1 MNNKMFL
8 NKEAGF
14 LVHTKRKRRFAVTLV
29 GVFFLLLA
37 CAGAIGFGQVAY
49 AADEKTVPNF
59 KSPDPDYPWYGYDS
73 YRGIFARYH
82 NLKVNLKGSKEY
94 QAYCFNLTK
103 YFPRPTYSTTNNFY
117 KKIDGSGSAFKSY
130 AANPRV
136 LDENLDKLEKN
147 ILNVIYNGYKSNA
160 NGFMNGIEDLNAILV
175 TQNAIWYYSDSA
187 PLNDVNKMWEREVRN
202 GEISES
208 QVTLMREAL
217 KKLIDPNL
225 EATAANKI
233 PSGYRLNI
241 FKSEN
246 EDYQNLLSAEYVPDD
261 PPKPGDTSE
270 HNPKTPEL
278 DGTPIPEDPKRP
290 DESSEPA
297 LPPLMPELDG
307 EEVPEVPSESLEPAL
322 PPLMPELDGEEVPE
336 VPSESLEPALPP
348 LMPELDGE
356 EVPEVP
362 SESLEPALPPLM
374 PELDGEEV
382 PEVPSESLE
391 PALPPL
397 MPELDGEEVPEK
409 PSVDLPIEVPRYEF
423 NNKDQSPLAGESG
436 ETEYITEVYGNQ
448 QNPVDID
455 KKLPNETGF
464 SGNMVETEDTKEPEV
479 LMGGQSESVEF
490 TKDTQTG
497 MSGQTTPQ
505 VETEDTKEPEVLMGG
520 QSESVEFTKDTQ
532 TGMSG
537 QTTPQV
543 ETEDT
548 KEPGVLMGG
557 QSESVEFTK
566 DTQTGMSGQT
576 TPQVETEDTKEPGV
590 LMGGQS
596 ESVEFTKDTQT
607 GMSGQTTPQVETEDT
622 KEPGVLMGGQ
632 SESVEFT
639 KDTQTGMSGFS
650 ETVTIVEDTRPKL
663 VFHFDNNEPKV
674 EENREKP
681 TKNITPILP
690 ATGDIENVLAFL
702 GILILSVLS
711 IFSLLKNKQNNKV

>member
-1 MNNKMFL
+1 MVSLYMFARGEKMNNKMFL

-49 AADEKTVPNF
+49 AADEKTVPNRINSNPEF
-59 KSPDPDYPWYGYDS
+59 PWYGYDS
-73 YRGIFARYH
+73 YSGRLLRYH
-82 NLKVNLKGSKEY
+82 NLKVNLNGSKEY

-117 KKIDGSGSAFKSY
+117 KKIVGSGSVFKSY

-160 NGFMNGIEDLNAILV
+160 NGFMNGIEDFNAILV
-175 TQNAIWYYSDSA
+175 TQTAIWYYSDSSPVSA
-187 PLNDVNKMWEREVRN
+187 TAVEKMWDREVKD
-202 GEISES
+202 GDISLE
-208 QVTLMREAL
+208 QVKLMRDAL

-225 EATAANKI
+225 EATAVNKI

-241 FKSEN
+241 FESEN
-246 EDYQNLLSAEYVPDD
+246 EAYQNLLSAEYVPDS
-261 PPKPGDTSE
+261 PPMPGEVPKEESPKE
-270 HNPKTPEL
+270 ENPKIPDL
-278 DGTPIPEDPKRP
+278 DGHEIPEVPQEPSDPVI
-290 DESSEPA
+290 
-297 LPPLMPELDG
+297 PPVILDG

-348 LMPELDGE
+348 LMPELDGQ
-356 EVPEVP
+356 EVPEVS

-374 PELDGEEV
+374 PELDGQ
-382 PEVPSESLE
+382 
-391 PALPPL
+391 
-397 MPELDGEEVPEK
+397 EVPEK
-409 PSVDLPIEVPRYEF
+409 PSIDLPIEVPRYEF

-436 ETEYITEVYGNQ
+436 EMEYITEVYGNQ

-497 MSGQTTPQ
+497 ISGQTTPQ
-505 VETEDTKEPEVLMGG
+505 VETEDTKEPE
-520 QSESVEFTKDTQ
+520 
-532 TGMSG
+532 
-537 QTTPQV
+537 
-543 ETEDT
+543 
-548 KEPGVLMGG
+548 
-557 QSESVEFTK
+557 
-566 DTQTGMSGQT
+566 
-576 TPQVETEDTKEPGV
+576 V

-674 EENREKP
+674 EENQEKP

>member
-1 MNNKMFL
+1 MVSSYMFLRGEKMNNKIFL

-14 LVHTKRKRRFAVTLV
+14 LAHTKRKRRFAVTLV
-29 GVFFLLLA
+29 GVFFMLLA

-59 KSPDPDYPWYGYDS
+59 KSPDPDYPWYGYDA
-73 YRGIFARYH
+73 YTGAFLRYH
-82 NLKVNLKGSKEY
+82 DLRVNLNGSRSY
-94 QAYCFNLTK
+94 QVYCFNIKKNYPRPFTSSDKKWYKRLEGTAETFKVHAMAPRVGGEELTK
-103 YFPRPTYSTTNNFY
+103 
-117 KKIDGSGSAFKSY
+117 
-130 AANPRV
+130 
-136 LDENLDKLEKN
+136 KLRS
-147 ILNVIYNGYKSNA
+147 VMYNGYPNDGNNIMKGLEPSNA
-160 NGFMNGIEDLNAILV
+160 IEV
-175 TQNAIWYYSDSA
+175 TQYAVWYYSDKSQYEIETLWKSEA
-187 PLNDVNKMWEREVRN
+187 KE
-202 GEISES
+202 GKISES

-217 KKLIDPNL
+217 RKLISSDEDL
-225 EATAANKI
+225 VKQV
-233 PSGYRLNI
+233 PSN
-241 FKSEN
+241 FKLSTFESS
-246 EDYQNLLSAEYVPDD
+246 DKSYQNLLSAEFVPDD

-278 DGTPIPEDPKRP
+278 DGSPIPEDPKHP
-290 DESSEPA
+290 DDNLEPT
-297 LPPLMPELDG
+297 LPPVMLDG

-322 PPLMPELDGEEVPE
+322 PPLMPELDGQ
-336 VPSESLEPALPP
+336 
-348 LMPELDGE
+348 
-356 EVPEVP
+356 
-362 SESLEPALPPLM
+362 
-374 PELDGEEV
+374 
-382 PEVPSESLE
+382 
-391 PALPPL
+391 
-397 MPELDGEEVPEK
+397 EVPEK

-505 VETEDTKEPEVLMGG
+505 VETEDTKEP
-520 QSESVEFTKDTQ
+520 
-532 TGMSG
+532 
-537 QTTPQV
+537 
-543 ETEDT
+543 
-548 KEPGVLMGG
+548 
-557 QSESVEFTK
+557 
-566 DTQTGMSGQT
+566 
-576 TPQVETEDTKEPGV
+576 
-590 LMGGQS
+590 
-596 ESVEFTKDTQT
+596 
-607 GMSGQTTPQVETEDT
+607 
-622 KEPGVLMGGQ
+622 GVLMGGQ

-690 ATGDIENVLAFL
+690 ATGDIGNVLAFL

>member
-1 MNNKMFL
+1 MVSSYMFLRGEKMNNKMFL

-14 LVHTKRKRRFAVTLV
+14 LAHTKRKRRFAVTLV
-29 GVFFLLLA
+29 GVFFMLLV

-49 AADEKTVPNF
+49 AADEKTVPNRINSNPEF
-59 KSPDPDYPWYGYDS
+59 PWYGYDS
-73 YRGIFARYH
+73 YSGRLLRYH
-82 NLKVNLKGSKEY
+82 NLKVNLNGSKEY
-94 QAYCFNLTK
+94 QAYCFNLK
-103 YFPRPTYSTTNNFY
+103 RFEPKKEESSSPNWY
-117 KKIDGSGSAFKSY
+117 KKLDGSTETFKKY
-130 AANPRV
+130 AENPRFSGEELRRHILKV
-136 LDENLDKLEKN
+136 L
-147 ILNVIYNGYKSNA
+147 YNGYPNSNEI
-160 NGFMNGIEDLNAILV
+160 MKGIDPLNAILV

-187 PLNDVNKMWEREVRN
+187 PINDINNFFTSEANDLN
-202 GEISES
+202 IPP
-208 QVTLMREAL
+208 QQLTLMREAL
-217 KKLIDPNL
+217 RKLISSDENL
-225 EATAANKI
+225 VKQV
-233 PSGYRLNI
+233 PSNFKLSI
-241 FKSEN
+241 FESSDKS
-246 EDYQNLLSAEYVPDD
+246 YQNLLSAEYVPDD

-362 SESLEPALPPLM
+362 NESLEPALPPLM
-374 PELDGEEV
+374 PELDGQEV

-397 MPELDGEEVPEK
+397 MPELDGEEIPEVPSESLEPALPPLMPELDGQEVPEK

-505 VETEDTKEPEVLMGG
+505 VETEDTKEP
-520 QSESVEFTKDTQ
+520 
-532 TGMSG
+532 
-537 QTTPQV
+537 
-543 ETEDT
+543 
-548 KEPGVLMGG
+548 
-557 QSESVEFTK
+557 
-566 DTQTGMSGQT
+566 
-576 TPQVETEDTKEPGV
+576 GV

-650 ETVTIVEDTRPKL
+650 ETVTIIEDTRPKL

-690 ATGDIENVLAFL
+690 ATGDIGNVLAFL

>member
-356 EVPEVP
+356 EVPE
-362 SESLEPALPPLM
+362 
-374 PELDGEEV
+374 
-382 PEVPSESLE
+382 
-391 PALPPL
+391 
-397 MPELDGEEVPEK
+397 K

-576 TPQVETEDTKEPGV
+576 TPQVETEDTKEP
-590 LMGGQS
+590 
-596 ESVEFTKDTQT
+596 E
-607 GMSGQTTPQVETEDT
+607 
-622 KEPGVLMGGQ
+622 VLMGGQ

>member
-1 MNNKMFL
+1 MNNKIFL
-8 NKEAGF
+8 NKEASF
-14 LVHTKRKRRFAVTLV
+14 LAHTKRKRRFAVTLV
-29 GVFFLLLA
+29 GVFFMLLA

-49 AADEKTVPNF
+49 AADEKTVPNHS
-59 KSPDPDYPWYGYDS
+59 SPNPEFPWYGYDA
-73 YRGIFARYH
+73 YRGWFLRYH
-82 NLKVNLKGSKEY
+82 DLNVNLEGSTSY
-94 QAYCFNLTK
+94 QVYCFNLVRQEPSK
-103 YFPRPTYSTTNNFY
+103 VNGLRKNWF
-117 KKIDGSGSAFKSY
+117 KKVDGDNAVFKKY

-136 LDENLDKLEKN
+136 IDGDLERN
-147 ILNVIYNGYKSNA
+147 ILNVIYNGYSSDA
-160 NGFMNGIEDLNAILV
+160 NGIMKGLDRYNAILV
-175 TQNAIWYYSDSA
+175 TQTAIWYYSDSSPISLSA
-187 PLNDVNKMWEREVRN
+187 AETMWEKEAES
-202 GEISES
+202 GDISWE
-208 QVTLMREAL
+208 QVKLMREAL
-217 KKLIDPNL
+217 KKLIDPKLGETVVKKLPKNY
-225 EATAANKI
+225 K
-233 PSGYRLNI
+233 LNI
-241 FKSEN
+241 FVSKDESI
-246 EDYQNLLSAEYVPDD
+246 QNLLSAEYVPDSL
-261 PPKPGDTSE
+261 PMPGEVPKEESPKE
-270 HNPKTPEL
+270 ENPKIPDL
-278 DGTPIPEDPKRP
+278 DGHEIPEVPQEPSDPVI
-290 DESSEPA
+290 
-297 LPPLMPELDG
+297 PPVILDG

-374 PELDGEEV
+374 PELDGEEI

-409 PSVDLPIEVPRYEF
+409 PSIDLPIEVPRYEF

-497 MSGQTTPQ
+497 MSG
-505 VETEDTKEPEVLMGG
+505 
-520 QSESVEFTKDTQ
+520 
-532 TGMSG
+532 
-537 QTTPQV
+537 
-543 ETEDT
+543 
-548 KEPGVLMGG
+548 
-557 QSESVEFTK
+557 
-566 DTQTGMSGQT
+566 
-576 TPQVETEDTKEPGV
+576 
-590 LMGGQS
+590 
-596 ESVEFTKDTQT
+596 
-607 GMSGQTTPQVETEDT
+607 
-622 KEPGVLMGGQ
+622 
-632 SESVEFT
+632 
-639 KDTQTGMSGFS
+639 FS

-681 TKNITPILP
+681 TKNIAPILP
-690 ATGDIENVLAFL
+690 ATGDIGNVLAFL

>member
-14 LVHTKRKRRFAVTLV
+14 LAHTKRKRRFAVTLV
-29 GVFFLLLA
+29 GVFFMLLV

-49 AADEKTVPNF
+49 AADEKTVPNRINSNPEF
-59 KSPDPDYPWYGYDS
+59 PWYGYDS
-73 YRGIFARYH
+73 YSGRLLRYH
-82 NLKVNLKGSKEY
+82 NLKVNLNGSKEY
-94 QAYCFNLTK
+94 QAYCFNLK
-103 YFPRPTYSTTNNFY
+103 RFEPKKEESSSPNWY
-117 KKIDGSGSAFKSY
+117 KKLDGSTETFKKY
-130 AANPRV
+130 AENPRFSGEELRRHILKV
-136 LDENLDKLEKN
+136 L
-147 ILNVIYNGYKSNA
+147 YNGYPNSNEI
-160 NGFMNGIEDLNAILV
+160 MKGIDPLNAILV

-187 PLNDVNKMWEREVRN
+187 PINDINNFFTSEANDLN
-202 GEISES
+202 IPP
-208 QVTLMREAL
+208 QQLTLMREAL
-217 KKLIDPNL
+217 RKLISSDENL
-225 EATAANKI
+225 VKQV
-233 PSGYRLNI
+233 PSNFKLSI
-241 FKSEN
+241 FESSDKS
-246 EDYQNLLSAEYVPDD
+246 YQNLLSAEYVPDD

-362 SESLEPALPPLM
+362 NESLEPALPPLM
-374 PELDGEEV
+374 PELDGQEV

-397 MPELDGEEVPEK
+397 MPELDGEEIPEVPSESLEPALPPLMPELDGQEVPEK

-566 DTQTGMSGQT
+566 DTQTGMSG
-576 TPQVETEDTKEPGV
+576 
-590 LMGGQS
+590 
-596 ESVEFTKDTQT
+596 
-607 GMSGQTTPQVETEDT
+607 
-622 KEPGVLMGGQ
+622 
-632 SESVEFT
+632 
-639 KDTQTGMSGFS
+639 FS
-650 ETVTIVEDTRPKL
+650 ETVTIIEDTRPKL

-690 ATGDIENVLAFL
+690 ATGDIGNVLAFL

>member
-1 MNNKMFL
+1 MNNKIFL

-14 LVHTKRKRRFAVTLV
+14 LAHTKRKRRFAVTLV
-29 GVFFLLLA
+29 GVFFMLLA

-49 AADEKTVPNF
+49 AADERTVPNHS
-59 KSPDPDYPWYGYDS
+59 SPNPEFPWYGYDA
-73 YRGIFARYH
+73 YRGWFLRYH
-82 NLKVNLKGSKEY
+82 DLNVNLEGSTSY
-94 QAYCFNLTK
+94 QVYCFNLVRQEPSK
-103 YFPRPTYSTTNNFY
+103 VNGLRKNWF
-117 KKIDGSGSAFKSY
+117 KKVDGDNAVFKKY

-136 LDENLDKLEKN
+136 IDGDLERN
-147 ILNVIYNGYKSNA
+147 ILNVIYNGYSSDA
-160 NGFMNGIEDLNAILV
+160 NGIMKGLDRYNAILV
-175 TQNAIWYYSDSA
+175 TQTAIWYYSDSSPISLSA
-187 PLNDVNKMWEREVRN
+187 AETMWEKEAES
-202 GEISES
+202 GDISWE
-208 QVTLMREAL
+208 QVKLMREAL
-217 KKLIDPNL
+217 KKLIDPKLGETVVKKLPKNY
-225 EATAANKI
+225 K
-233 PSGYRLNI
+233 LNI
-241 FKSEN
+241 FVSKDESI
-246 EDYQNLLSAEYVPDD
+246 QNLLSAEYVPDS
-261 PPKPGDTSE
+261 PPMPGEVPKEESPKE
-270 HNPKTPEL
+270 ENPKIPDL
-278 DGTPIPEDPKRP
+278 DGREI
-290 DESSEPA
+290 
-297 LPPLMPELDG
+297 
-307 EEVPEVPSESLEPAL
+307 PEVPQEPSDPVI
-322 PPLMPELDGEEVPE
+322 PPVI
-336 VPSESLEPALPP
+336 
-348 LMPELDGE
+348 
-356 EVPEVP
+356 
-362 SESLEPALPPLM
+362 
-374 PELDGEEV
+374 LDGEEV

-464 SGNMVETEDTKEPEV
+464 SGNMVETEDTKEP
-479 LMGGQSESVEF
+479 
-490 TKDTQTG
+490 
-497 MSGQTTPQ
+497 
-505 VETEDTKEPEVLMGG
+505 
-520 QSESVEFTKDTQ
+520 
-532 TGMSG
+532 
-537 QTTPQV
+537 
-543 ETEDT
+543 
-548 KEPGVLMGG
+548 GVLMGG

-607 GMSGQTTPQVETEDT
+607 GMSGQTAPQVETEDT

-681 TKNITPILP
+681 TKNIAPILP
-690 ATGDIENVLAFL
+690 ATGDIGNVLAFL

>member
-49 AADEKTVPNF
+49 AADEKTVPNRINSNPEF
-59 KSPDPDYPWYGYDS
+59 PWYGYDS
-73 YRGIFARYH
+73 YSGRLLRYH
-82 NLKVNLKGSKEY
+82 NLKVNLNGSKEY

-117 KKIDGSGSAFKSY
+117 KKIVGSGSVFKSY

-160 NGFMNGIEDLNAILV
+160 NGFMNGIEDFNAILV
-175 TQNAIWYYSDSA
+175 TQTAIWYYSDSSPVSA
-187 PLNDVNKMWEREVRN
+187 TAVEKMWDREVKD
-202 GEISES
+202 GDISLE
-208 QVTLMREAL
+208 QVKLMRDAL

-225 EATAANKI
+225 EATAVNKI

-241 FKSEN
+241 FESEN
-246 EDYQNLLSAEYVPDD
+246 EAYQNLLSAEYVPDS
-261 PPKPGDTSE
+261 PPMPGEVPKEESPKE
-270 HNPKTPEL
+270 ENPKIPDL
-278 DGTPIPEDPKRP
+278 DGHEIPEVPQEPSDPVI
-290 DESSEPA
+290 
-297 LPPLMPELDG
+297 PPVILDG

-322 PPLMPELDGEEVPE
+322 PPLMPELDGQEVPE
-336 VPSESLEPALPP
+336 VSSESLEPALPP
-348 LMPELDGE
+348 LMPELDGQ
-356 EVPEVP
+356 
-362 SESLEPALPPLM
+362 
-374 PELDGEEV
+374 
-382 PEVPSESLE
+382 
-391 PALPPL
+391 
-397 MPELDGEEVPEK
+397 EVPEK
-409 PSVDLPIEVPRYEF
+409 PSIDLPIEVPRYEF

-436 ETEYITEVYGNQ
+436 EMEYITEVYGNQ

-479 LMGGQSESVEF
+479 LMEGQSESVEF

-497 MSGQTTPQ
+497 I
-505 VETEDTKEPEVLMGG
+505 
-520 QSESVEFTKDTQ
+520 
-532 TGMSG
+532 
-537 QTTPQV
+537 
-543 ETEDT
+543 
-548 KEPGVLMGG
+548 
-557 QSESVEFTK
+557 
-566 DTQTGMSGQT
+566 
-576 TPQVETEDTKEPGV
+576 
-590 LMGGQS
+590 
-596 ESVEFTKDTQT
+596 
-607 GMSGQTTPQVETEDT
+607 SGQTTPQVETEDT

-674 EENREKP
+674 EENQEKP

>member
-1 MNNKMFL
+1 
-8 NKEAGF
+8 
-14 LVHTKRKRRFAVTLV
+14 
-29 GVFFLLLA
+29 
-37 CAGAIGFGQVAY
+37 
-49 AADEKTVPNF
+49 
-59 KSPDPDYPWYGYDS
+59 
-73 YRGIFARYH
+73 
-82 NLKVNLKGSKEY
+82 
-94 QAYCFNLTK
+94 
-103 YFPRPTYSTTNNFY
+103 
-117 KKIDGSGSAFKSY
+117 
-130 AANPRV
+130 
-136 LDENLDKLEKN
+136 
-147 ILNVIYNGYKSNA
+147 
-160 NGFMNGIEDLNAILV
+160 ILV

-336 VPSESLEPALPP
+336 
-348 LMPELDGE
+348 
-356 EVPEVP
+356 
-362 SESLEPALPPLM
+362 
-374 PELDGEEV
+374 
-382 PEVPSESLE
+382 
-391 PALPPL
+391 
-397 MPELDGEEVPEK
+397 K

-464 SGNMVETEDTKEPEV
+464 SGNMVETEDTKEPE
-479 LMGGQSESVEF
+479 
-490 TKDTQTG
+490 
-497 MSGQTTPQ
+497 
-505 VETEDTKEPEVLMGG
+505 
-520 QSESVEFTKDTQ
+520 
-532 TGMSG
+532 
-537 QTTPQV
+537 
-543 ETEDT
+543 
-548 KEPGVLMGG
+548 VLMGG

>member
-1 MNNKMFL
+1 MNNKIFL

-14 LVHTKRKRRFAVTLV
+14 LAHTKRKRRFAVTLV
-29 GVFFLLLA
+29 GVFFMLLA

-49 AADEKTVPNF
+49 AADERTVPNF
-59 KSPDPDYPWYGYDS
+59 KSPDPDYPWYGYDA
-73 YRGIFARYH
+73 YTGAFLRYH
-82 NLKVNLKGSKEY
+82 DLRVNLNGSRSY
-94 QAYCFNLTK
+94 QVYCFNIKKNYPRPFTSSDKKWYKRLEGTAETFKVHAMAPRVGGEELTK
-103 YFPRPTYSTTNNFY
+103 
-117 KKIDGSGSAFKSY
+117 
-130 AANPRV
+130 
-136 LDENLDKLEKN
+136 KLRS
-147 ILNVIYNGYKSNA
+147 VMYNGYPNDGNNIMKGLEPSNA
-160 NGFMNGIEDLNAILV
+160 IEV
-175 TQNAIWYYSDSA
+175 TQYAVWYYSDKSQYEIETLWKSEA
-187 PLNDVNKMWEREVRN
+187 KE
-202 GEISES
+202 GKISES

-217 KKLIDPNL
+217 RKLISSDEDL
-225 EATAANKI
+225 VKQV
-233 PSGYRLNI
+233 PSN
-241 FKSEN
+241 FKLSTFESS
-246 EDYQNLLSAEYVPDD
+246 DKSYQNLLSAEFVPDD

-278 DGTPIPEDPKRP
+278 DGSPIPEDPKHP
-290 DESSEPA
+290 DDNLEPTLPPVMLDGEEVPEVPSESLEPA
-297 LPPLMPELDG
+297 LPPLMPELDGEEVPEVPSESLEPALPSLMPELDG

-348 LMPELDGE
+348 LMPELDGQ
-356 EVPEVP
+356 
-362 SESLEPALPPLM
+362 
-374 PELDGEEV
+374 
-382 PEVPSESLE
+382 
-391 PALPPL
+391 
-397 MPELDGEEVPEK
+397 EVPEK

-505 VETEDTKEPEVLMGG
+505 VETEDTKEP
-520 QSESVEFTKDTQ
+520 
-532 TGMSG
+532 
-537 QTTPQV
+537 
-543 ETEDT
+543 
-548 KEPGVLMGG
+548 GVLMGG

-576 TPQVETEDTKEPGV
+576 A
-590 LMGGQS
+590 
-596 ESVEFTKDTQT
+596 
-607 GMSGQTTPQVETEDT
+607 PQVETEDT

-650 ETVTIVEDTRPKL
+650 ETVIIVEDTRPKL

-690 ATGDIENVLAFL
+690 ATGDIGNVLAFL

>member
-1 MNNKMFL
+1 RGEKMNNKMFL

-14 LVHTKRKRRFAVTLV
+14 LAHTKRKRRFAVTLV
-29 GVFFLLLA
+29 GVFFMLLV

-49 AADEKTVPNF
+49 AADEKTVPNRINSNPEF
-59 KSPDPDYPWYGYDS
+59 PWYGYDS
-73 YRGIFARYH
+73 YSGRLLRYH
-82 NLKVNLKGSKEY
+82 NLKVNLNGSKEY
-94 QAYCFNLTK
+94 QAYCFNLK
-103 YFPRPTYSTTNNFY
+103 RFEPKKEESSSPNWY
-117 KKIDGSGSAFKSY
+117 KKLDGSTETFKKY
-130 AANPRV
+130 AENPRFSGEELRRHILKV
-136 LDENLDKLEKN
+136 L
-147 ILNVIYNGYKSNA
+147 YNGYPNSNEI
-160 NGFMNGIEDLNAILV
+160 MKGIDPLNAILV

-187 PLNDVNKMWEREVRN
+187 PINDINNFFTSEANDLN
-202 GEISES
+202 IPP
-208 QVTLMREAL
+208 QQLTLMREAL
-217 KKLIDPNL
+217 RKLISSDENL
-225 EATAANKI
+225 VKQV
-233 PSGYRLNI
+233 PSNFKLSI
-241 FKSEN
+241 FESSDKS
-246 EDYQNLLSAEYVPDD
+246 YQNLLSAEYVPDD

-322 PPLMPELDGEEVPE
+322 PPLMPELDGQEVPE

-356 EVPEVP
+356 EIPEVP

-374 PELDGEEV
+374 PELDGQ
-382 PEVPSESLE
+382 
-391 PALPPL
+391 
-397 MPELDGEEVPEK
+397 EVPEK

-505 VETEDTKEPEVLMGG
+505 VETEDTKEP
-520 QSESVEFTKDTQ
+520 
-532 TGMSG
+532 
-537 QTTPQV
+537 
-543 ETEDT
+543 
-548 KEPGVLMGG
+548 
-557 QSESVEFTK
+557 
-566 DTQTGMSGQT
+566 
-576 TPQVETEDTKEPGV
+576 GV

-650 ETVTIVEDTRPKL
+650 ETVTIIEDTRPKL

-690 ATGDIENVLAFL
+690 ATGDIGNVLAFL

>member
-1 MNNKMFL
+1 MNNKIFL

-14 LVHTKRKRRFAVTLV
+14 LAHTKRKRRFAVTLV
-29 GVFFLLLA
+29 GVFFMLLA

-49 AADEKTVPNF
+49 AADERTVPNF
-59 KSPDPDYPWYGYDS
+59 KSPDPDYPWYGYDA
-73 YRGIFARYH
+73 YTGAFLRYH
-82 NLKVNLKGSKEY
+82 DLRVNLNGSRSY
-94 QAYCFNLTK
+94 QVYCFNIKKNYPRPFTSSDKKWYKRLEGTAETFKVHAMAPRVGGEELTK
-103 YFPRPTYSTTNNFY
+103 
-117 KKIDGSGSAFKSY
+117 
-130 AANPRV
+130 
-136 LDENLDKLEKN
+136 KLRS
-147 ILNVIYNGYKSNA
+147 VMYNGYPNDGNNIMKGLEPSNA
-160 NGFMNGIEDLNAILV
+160 IEV
-175 TQNAIWYYSDSA
+175 TQYAVWYYSDKSQYEIETLWKSEA
-187 PLNDVNKMWEREVRN
+187 KE
-202 GEISES
+202 GKISES

-217 KKLIDPNL
+217 RKLISSDEDL
-225 EATAANKI
+225 VKQV
-233 PSGYRLNI
+233 PSN
-241 FKSEN
+241 FKLSTFESS
-246 EDYQNLLSAEYVPDD
+246 DKSYQNLLSAEFVPDD

-278 DGTPIPEDPKRP
+278 DGSPIPEDPKHP
-290 DESSEPA
+290 DDNLEPT
-297 LPPLMPELDG
+297 LPPVM
-307 EEVPEVPSESLEPAL
+307 
-322 PPLMPELDGEEVPE
+322 
-336 VPSESLEPALPP
+336 
-348 LMPELDGE
+348 
-356 EVPEVP
+356 
-362 SESLEPALPPLM
+362 
-374 PELDGEEV
+374 
-382 PEVPSESLE
+382 
-391 PALPPL
+391 
-397 MPELDGEEVPEK
+397 LDGEEVPEK

-464 SGNMVETEDTKEPEV
+464 SGNMVETEDTKEPGV

-537 QTTPQV
+537 QTA
-543 ETEDT
+543 
-548 KEPGVLMGG
+548 
-557 QSESVEFTK
+557 
-566 DTQTGMSGQT
+566 
-576 TPQVETEDTKEPGV
+576 
-590 LMGGQS
+590 
-596 ESVEFTKDTQT
+596 
-607 GMSGQTTPQVETEDT
+607 PQVETEDT

-681 TKNITPILP
+681 TKNIAPILP
-690 ATGDIENVLAFL
+690 ATGDIGNVLAFL

>member
-1 MNNKMFL
+1 MNNKIFL

-14 LVHTKRKRRFAVTLV
+14 LAHTKRKRRFAVTLV
-29 GVFFLLLA
+29 GVFFMLLA

-49 AADEKTVPNF
+49 AADERTVPNF
-59 KSPDPDYPWYGYDS
+59 KSLDPDYPWYGYDA
-73 YRGIFARYH
+73 YRDWFLRYH
-82 NLKVNLKGSKEY
+82 DLNVNLEGSTPY
-94 QAYCFNLTK
+94 QVYCFNLLRQEPSKINSTRKNWFKKVDGDNAVFKK
-103 YFPRPTYSTTNNFY
+103 YATTPR
-117 KKIDGSGSAFKSY
+117 I
-130 AANPRV
+130 
-136 LDENLDKLEKN
+136 ENGDLKRNLS
-147 ILNVIYNGYKSNA
+147 NVIYNGYPNDA
-160 NGFMNGIEDLNAILV
+160 NGIMKGLDRYNAILV
-175 TQNAIWYYSDSA
+175 TQHAVWHYSDNSQYTIDK
-187 PLNDVNKMWEREVRN
+187 LWEEEAKKN
-202 GEISES
+202 EISQE
-208 QVTLMREAL
+208 QVKLMREAL
-217 KKLIDPNL
+217 KKLISPDLEKTVKNQLPENYKLNL
-225 EATAANKI
+225 FISKDNSI
-233 PSGYRLNI
+233 
-241 FKSEN
+241 
-246 EDYQNLLSAEYVPDD
+246 QNLLSTEYVQDN
-261 PPKPGDTSE
+261 PPKPGEVPKEESPKE
-270 HNPKTPEL
+270 ENPKIPDL
-278 DGTPIPEDPKRP
+278 DGHEI
-290 DESSEPA
+290 
-297 LPPLMPELDG
+297 
-307 EEVPEVPSESLEPAL
+307 PEVPQEPSDPVI
-322 PPLMPELDGEEVPE
+322 PPVI
-336 VPSESLEPALPP
+336 
-348 LMPELDGE
+348 LDGE

-455 KKLPNETGF
+455 KKLPNEAGF
-464 SGNMVETEDTKEPEV
+464 SGNM
-479 LMGGQSESVEF
+479 
-490 TKDTQTG
+490 
-497 MSGQTTPQ
+497 

-607 GMSGQTTPQVETEDT
+607 GMSG
-622 KEPGVLMGGQ
+622 
-632 SESVEFT
+632 
-639 KDTQTGMSGFS
+639 FS
-650 ETVTIVEDTRPKL
+650 ETVTIIEDTRPKL

-690 ATGDIENVLAFL
+690 ATGDIGNVLAFL

>member
-14 LVHTKRKRRFAVTLV
+14 LAHTKRKRRFAVTLV
-29 GVFFLLLA
+29 GVFFMLLV

-49 AADEKTVPNF
+49 AADEKTVPNRINSNPEF
-59 KSPDPDYPWYGYDS
+59 PWYGYDS
-73 YRGIFARYH
+73 YSGRLLRYH
-82 NLKVNLKGSKEY
+82 NLKVNLNGSKEY
-94 QAYCFNLTK
+94 QAYCFNLK
-103 YFPRPTYSTTNNFY
+103 RFEPKKEESSSPNWY
-117 KKIDGSGSAFKSY
+117 KKLDGSTETFKKY
-130 AANPRV
+130 AENPRFSGEELRRHILKV
-136 LDENLDKLEKN
+136 L
-147 ILNVIYNGYKSNA
+147 YNGYPNSNEI
-160 NGFMNGIEDLNAILV
+160 MKGIDPLNAILV

-187 PLNDVNKMWEREVRN
+187 PINDINNFFTSEANDLN
-202 GEISES
+202 IPP
-208 QVTLMREAL
+208 QQLTLMREAL
-217 KKLIDPNL
+217 RKLISSDENL
-225 EATAANKI
+225 VKQV
-233 PSGYRLNI
+233 PSNFKLSI
-241 FKSEN
+241 FESSDKS
-246 EDYQNLLSAEYVPDD
+246 YQNLLSAEYVPDD

-322 PPLMPELDGEEVPE
+322 PPLMPELDGQEVPE

-382 PEVPSESLE
+382 PEVPNESLE

-397 MPELDGEEVPEK
+397 MPELDG
-409 PSVDLPIEVPRYEF
+409 
-423 NNKDQSPLAGESG
+423 QSPLAGESG

-464 SGNMVETEDTKEPEV
+464 SGNM
-479 LMGGQSESVEF
+479 
-490 TKDTQTG
+490 
-497 MSGQTTPQ
+497 

-607 GMSGQTTPQVETEDT
+607 GMSG
-622 KEPGVLMGGQ
+622 
-632 SESVEFT
+632 
-639 KDTQTGMSGFS
+639 FS
-650 ETVTIVEDTRPKL
+650 ETVTIIEDTRPKL

-690 ATGDIENVLAFL
+690 ATGDIGNVLAFL

>member
-1 MNNKMFL
+1 MVSSYMFVRGEKMNNKIFL

-14 LVHTKRKRRFAVTLV
+14 LAHTKRKRRFAVTLV
-29 GVFFLLLA
+29 GVFFMLLA

-59 KSPDPDYPWYGYDS
+59 KSLDPDYPWYGYDA
-73 YRGIFARYH
+73 YRDWFLRYH
-82 NLKVNLKGSKEY
+82 DLNVNLEGSTPY
-94 QAYCFNLTK
+94 QVYCFNLLRQEPSKINSTRKNWFKKVDGDNAVFKK
-103 YFPRPTYSTTNNFY
+103 YATTPR
-117 KKIDGSGSAFKSY
+117 I
-130 AANPRV
+130 
-136 LDENLDKLEKN
+136 ENGDLKRNLS
-147 ILNVIYNGYKSNA
+147 NVIYNGYPNDA
-160 NGFMNGIEDLNAILV
+160 NGIMKGLDRYNAILV
-175 TQNAIWYYSDSA
+175 TQHAVWHYSDNSQYTIDK
-187 PLNDVNKMWEREVRN
+187 LWEEEAKKN
-202 GEISES
+202 EISQE
-208 QVTLMREAL
+208 QVKLMREAL
-217 KKLIDPNL
+217 KKLISPDLEKTVKNQLPENYKLNL
-225 EATAANKI
+225 FISKDNSI
-233 PSGYRLNI
+233 
-241 FKSEN
+241 
-246 EDYQNLLSAEYVPDD
+246 QNLLSTEYVQDN
-261 PPKPGDTSE
+261 PPKPGEVPKEESPKE
-270 HNPKTPEL
+270 ENPKIPDL
-278 DGTPIPEDPKRP
+278 DGHEIPEVPQEPSDPVI
-290 DESSEPA
+290 
-297 LPPLMPELDG
+297 PPVILDG

-322 PPLMPELDGEEVPE
+322 PPLMPELDGQ
-336 VPSESLEPALPP
+336 
-348 LMPELDGE
+348 
-356 EVPEVP
+356 
-362 SESLEPALPPLM
+362 
-374 PELDGEEV
+374 
-382 PEVPSESLE
+382 
-391 PALPPL
+391 
-397 MPELDGEEVPEK
+397 EVPEK

-448 QNPVDID
+448 QNPVYID

-464 SGNMVETEDTKEPEV
+464 SGNIVETEDTKEPGV

-497 MSGQTTPQ
+497 MSGQT
-505 VETEDTKEPEVLMGG
+505 D
-520 QSESVEFTKDTQ
+520 
-532 TGMSG
+532 
-537 QTTPQV
+537 PQV

-576 TPQVETEDTKEPGV
+576 DPQVETEDTKEPGV

-607 GMSGQTTPQVETEDT
+607 GMSGQTDPQVETEDTKEPGVLMGGQSESVEFTKDTQTGMSGQTDPQVETEDT

-650 ETVTIVEDTRPKL
+650 ETVTIIEDTRPKL

-690 ATGDIENVLAFL
+690 ATGDIGNVLAFL

>member
-1 MNNKMFL
+1 MNNKIFL

-14 LVHTKRKRRFAVTLV
+14 LAHTKRKRRFAVTLV
-29 GVFFLLLA
+29 GVFFMLLA

-49 AADEKTVPNF
+49 AADERTVPNHS
-59 KSPDPDYPWYGYDS
+59 SPNPEFPWYGYDS

-336 VPSESLEPALPP
+336 
-348 LMPELDGE
+348 
-356 EVPEVP
+356 
-362 SESLEPALPPLM
+362 
-374 PELDGEEV
+374 
-382 PEVPSESLE
+382 
-391 PALPPL
+391 
-397 MPELDGEEVPEK
+397 K

-607 GMSGQTTPQVETEDT
+607 GMSG
-622 KEPGVLMGGQ
+622 
-632 SESVEFT
+632 
-639 KDTQTGMSGFS
+639 FS

-681 TKNITPILP
+681 TKNTTPILP

>member
-1 MNNKMFL
+1 MNNKIFL

-14 LVHTKRKRRFAVTLV
+14 LAHTKRKRRFAVTLV
-29 GVFFLLLA
+29 GVFFMLLA

-49 AADEKTVPNF
+49 AADERTVPNHS
-59 KSPDPDYPWYGYDS
+59 SPNPEFPWYGYDA
-73 YRGIFARYH
+73 YRGWFLRYH
-82 NLKVNLKGSKEY
+82 DLNVNLEGSTSY
-94 QAYCFNLTK
+94 QVYCFNLVRQEPSK
-103 YFPRPTYSTTNNFY
+103 VNGLRKNWF
-117 KKIDGSGSAFKSY
+117 KKVDGDNAVFKKY

-136 LDENLDKLEKN
+136 IDGDLERN
-147 ILNVIYNGYKSNA
+147 ILNVIYNGYSSDA
-160 NGFMNGIEDLNAILV
+160 NGIMKGLDRYNAILV
-175 TQNAIWYYSDSA
+175 TQTAIWYYSDSSPISLSA
-187 PLNDVNKMWEREVRN
+187 AETMWEKEAES
-202 GEISES
+202 GDISWE
-208 QVTLMREAL
+208 QVKLMREAL
-217 KKLIDPNL
+217 KKLIDPKLGETVVKKLPKNY
-225 EATAANKI
+225 K
-233 PSGYRLNI
+233 LNI
-241 FKSEN
+241 FVSKDESI
-246 EDYQNLLSAEYVPDD
+246 QNLLSAEYVPDS
-261 PPKPGDTSE
+261 PPMPGEVPKEESPKE
-270 HNPKTPEL
+270 ENPKIPDL
-278 DGTPIPEDPKRP
+278 DGREI
-290 DESSEPA
+290 
-297 LPPLMPELDG
+297 
-307 EEVPEVPSESLEPAL
+307 PEVPSESLEPAL

-348 LMPELDGE
+348 LMPELDGQ
-356 EVPEVP
+356 
-362 SESLEPALPPLM
+362 
-374 PELDGEEV
+374 
-382 PEVPSESLE
+382 
-391 PALPPL
+391 
-397 MPELDGEEVPEK
+397 EVPEK

-479 LMGGQSESVEF
+479 LMGS
-490 TKDTQTG
+490 
-497 MSGQTTPQ
+497 
-505 VETEDTKEPEVLMGG
+505 
-520 QSESVEFTKDTQ
+520 
-532 TGMSG
+532 
-537 QTTPQV
+537 
-543 ETEDT
+543 
-548 KEPGVLMGG
+548 

-690 ATGDIENVLAFL
+690 ATGDIGNVLAFL

>member
-14 LVHTKRKRRFAVTLV
+14 LAHTKRKRRFAVTLV
-29 GVFFLLLA
+29 GVFFMLLA
-37 CAGAIGFGQVAY
+37 SAGAIGFGQVAY
-49 AADEKTVPNF
+49 AADEKTVPHRVSQNPEF
-59 KSPDPDYPWYGYDS
+59 PWYGYDF
-73 YRGIFARYH
+73 YKGPYTRYH
-82 NLKVNLKGSKEY
+82 NLQLNLNGSKTY
-94 QAYCFNLTK
+94 QAYCFNLK
-103 YFPRPTYSTTNNFY
+103 RFEPKKEGSYFPNWY
-117 KKIDGSGSAFKSY
+117 KRWDGSEETFVKY
-130 AANPRV
+130 ADNPRKDNESSRV
-136 LDENLDKLEKN
+136 IDVELEKN
-147 ILNVIYNGYKSNA
+147 ILRVLYNGYPN
-160 NGFMNGIEDLNAILV
+160 NGNGIMEGLEPLNAILV
-175 TQNAIWYYSDSA
+175 TQNAVWYYSDNSSIFNTDNFFTTEA
-187 PLNDVNKMWEREVRN
+187 KDLNIKPEQL
-202 GEISES
+202 S
-208 QVTLMREAL
+208 LMRVAL
-217 KKLIDPNL
+217 KKLIDPKL
-225 EATAANKI
+225 SEESLKPV
-233 PSGYRLNI
+233 PSTFRLNI
-241 FKSEN
+241 FESQDKL
-246 EDYQNLLSAEYVPDD
+246 YQNLLSAEFVPEN
-261 PPKPGDTSE
+261 PPKPGETPE
-270 HNPKTPEL
+270 HGPKTPEL
-278 DGTPIPEDPKRP
+278 DGTPIPEGPQRP
-290 DESSEPA
+290 NESLEPT
-297 LPPLMPELDG
+297 LPPVMLDG
-307 EEVPEVPSESLEPAL
+307 QEVPEVPSESLEPAL
-322 PPLMPELDGEEVPE
+322 PPLMPELDGQEVPE

-348 LMPELDGE
+348 LMPELDGQ
-356 EVPEVP
+356 
-362 SESLEPALPPLM
+362 
-374 PELDGEEV
+374 
-382 PEVPSESLE
+382 
-391 PALPPL
+391 
-397 MPELDGEEVPEK
+397 EVPEK
-409 PSVDLPIEVPRYEF
+409 PSVDLPIEDPRYEF

-464 SGNMVETEDTKEPEV
+464 SGNMVETEDTKEP
-479 LMGGQSESVEF
+479 G
-490 TKDTQTG
+490 
-497 MSGQTTPQ
+497 
-505 VETEDTKEPEVLMGG
+505 VLMGG

-576 TPQVETEDTKEPGV
+576 ASQVETEDTKEPGV

-702 GILILSVLS
+702 GILILSVLP
-711 IFSLLKNKQNNKV
+711 IFSLLKKQTKQ

>member
-1 MNNKMFL
+1 MFVRGEKMNNKMFL

-29 GVFFLLLA
+29 GVFFMLLA

-59 KSPDPDYPWYGYDS
+59 KIPDPDYPWYGYDAYGKGYPGYDIS
-73 YRGIFARYH
+73 KYYH
-82 NLKVNLKGSKEY
+82 DLRVNLNGSRSY
-94 QAYCFNLTK
+94 QVYCFNLTRS
-103 YFPRPTYSTTNNFY
+103 FPRPFTSSDKKWY
-117 KKIDGSGSAFKSY
+117 KRLEGTAETFTVH
-130 AANPRV
+130 AMAPRV
-136 LDENLDKLEKN
+136 GGEELTKKLRS
-147 ILNVIYNGYKSNA
+147 VMYNGYPNDGNNIMKDL
-160 NGFMNGIEDLNAILV
+160 EPLNAIEV
-175 TQNAIWYYSDSA
+175 TQHAVWYYSDNSHYQIET
-187 PLNDVNKMWEREVRN
+187 LWESEAKK
-202 GEISES
+202 GEISRE
-208 QVTLMREAL
+208 QVNLMRKAL
-217 KKLIDPNL
+217 KKLIDPEL
-225 EATAANKI
+225 EQKVPND
-233 PSGYRLNI
+233 YQLNI
-241 FKSEN
+241 FESL
-246 EDYQNLLSAEYVPDD
+246 DSTYQYLLSAEFVPND
-261 PPKPGDTSE
+261 PPKTGETPEYG
-270 HNPKTPEL
+270 PKTPEL
-278 DGTPIPEDPKRP
+278 DGSPIPEDPKHP
-290 DESSEPA
+290 DENSEPTLPPVMLDGEEVPEVPSESLEPA
-297 LPPLMPELDG
+297 LPPLIPELDG

-322 PPLMPELDGEEVPE
+322 PPLMPELDGQ
-336 VPSESLEPALPP
+336 
-348 LMPELDGE
+348 
-356 EVPEVP
+356 
-362 SESLEPALPPLM
+362 
-374 PELDGEEV
+374 
-382 PEVPSESLE
+382 
-391 PALPPL
+391 
-397 MPELDGEEVPEK
+397 EVPEK

-537 QTTPQV
+537 QTA
-543 ETEDT
+543 
-548 KEPGVLMGG
+548 
-557 QSESVEFTK
+557 
-566 DTQTGMSGQT
+566 
-576 TPQVETEDTKEPGV
+576 
-590 LMGGQS
+590 
-596 ESVEFTKDTQT
+596 
-607 GMSGQTTPQVETEDT
+607 PQVETEDT

-650 ETVTIVEDTRPKL
+650 ETATVVEDTRPKL

-690 ATGDIENVLAFL
+690 ATGDIGNVLAFL

-711 IFSLLKNKQNNKV
+711 IFSLLKKQTK

>member
-607 GMSGQTTPQVETEDT
+607 GMSG
-622 KEPGVLMGGQ
+622 
-632 SESVEFT
+632 
-639 KDTQTGMSGFS
+639 FS

-702 GILILSVLS
+702 GILIITKS
-711 IFSLLKNKQNNKV
+711 INRLKKQ

>member
-8 NKEAGF
+8 NNEAGF

-29 GVFFLLLA
+29 GVFFMLLA

-59 KSPDPDYPWYGYDS
+59 KSPDPDYPWYGYDA
-73 YRGIFARYH
+73 YTGAFLRYH
-82 NLKVNLKGSKEY
+82 DLRVNLNGSRSY
-94 QAYCFNLTK
+94 QVYCFNIKKNYPRPFTSSDKKWYKRLEGTAETFKVHAMAPRVGGEELTK
-103 YFPRPTYSTTNNFY
+103 
-117 KKIDGSGSAFKSY
+117 
-130 AANPRV
+130 
-136 LDENLDKLEKN
+136 KLRS
-147 ILNVIYNGYKSNA
+147 VMYNGYPNDGNNIMKGLEPSNA
-160 NGFMNGIEDLNAILV
+160 IEV
-175 TQNAIWYYSDSA
+175 TQYAVWYYSDKSQYEIETLWKSEA
-187 PLNDVNKMWEREVRN
+187 KE
-202 GEISES
+202 GKISES

-217 KKLIDPNL
+217 RKLISSDEDL
-225 EATAANKI
+225 VKQV
-233 PSGYRLNI
+233 PSN
-241 FKSEN
+241 FKLSTFESS
-246 EDYQNLLSAEYVPDD
+246 DKSYQNLLSAEFVPDD

-278 DGTPIPEDPKRP
+278 DGSPISEDPKHP
-290 DESSEPA
+290 DDNLEPT
-297 LPPLMPELDG
+297 LPPVM
-307 EEVPEVPSESLEPAL
+307 
-322 PPLMPELDGEEVPE
+322 LDGEEVPE

-409 PSVDLPIEVPRYEF
+409 PSIDLPIEVPRYEF

-464 SGNMVETEDTKEPEV
+464 SGNMVETEDTKEPGV

-497 MSGQTTPQ
+497 MRGQTTPQ
-505 VETEDTKEPEVLMGG
+505 VETEDTKEPGALMGG

-532 TGMSG
+532 TGMRG
-537 QTTPQV
+537 QTAPQV

-566 DTQTGMSGQT
+566 DTQTGMRGQT
-576 TPQVETEDTKEPGV
+576 A
-590 LMGGQS
+590 
-596 ESVEFTKDTQT
+596 
-607 GMSGQTTPQVETEDT
+607 PQVETEDT

>member
-1 MNNKMFL
+1 MNNKIFL

-14 LVHTKRKRRFAVTLV
+14 LAHTKRKRRFAVTLV
-29 GVFFLLLA
+29 GVFFMLLA

-49 AADEKTVPNF
+49 AADERTVPNHS
-59 KSPDPDYPWYGYDS
+59 SPNPEFPWYGYDS

-336 VPSESLEPALPP
+336 
-348 LMPELDGE
+348 
-356 EVPEVP
+356 
-362 SESLEPALPPLM
+362 
-374 PELDGEEV
+374 
-382 PEVPSESLE
+382 
-391 PALPPL
+391 
-397 MPELDGEEVPEK
+397 K

-607 GMSGQTTPQVETEDT
+607 GMSG
-622 KEPGVLMGGQ
+622 
-632 SESVEFT
+632 
-639 KDTQTGMSGFS
+639 FS

>member
-29 GVFFLLLA
+29 GVFFMLLA

-49 AADEKTVPNF
+49 AADEKTVPNRINSNPEF
-59 KSPDPDYPWYGYDS
+59 PWYGYDA
-73 YRGIFARYH
+73 YKGFEARYH
-82 NLKVNLKGSKEY
+82 DLKVNLKGSKEY
-94 QAYCFNLTK
+94 QVYCFNLK
-103 YFPRPTYSTTNNFY
+103 RSFPRRTHSITNNFY
-117 KKIDGSGSAFKSY
+117 KKIVGSGSVFKSY
-130 AANPRV
+130 AENPRV

-160 NGFMNGIEDLNAILV
+160 NGFMNGIEDFNAILV
-175 TQNAIWYYSDSA
+175 TQTAIWYYSDSSPA
-187 PLNDVNKMWEREVRN
+187 SATAVEKMWDREVKD
-202 GEISES
+202 GDISLE
-208 QVTLMREAL
+208 QVKLMREAL

-225 EATAANKI
+225 EATAVNKI

-241 FKSEN
+241 FESEN
-246 EDYQNLLSAEYVPDD
+246 EDYQNLLSAEYVPDS
-261 PPKPGDTSE
+261 PPMPGEVPKEESPKE
-270 HNPKTPEL
+270 ENPKIPDL
-278 DGTPIPEDPKRP
+278 DGHEIPEVPS
-290 DESSEPA
+290 ESLEPA
-297 LPPLMPELDG
+297 LPPLIPELDG

-348 LMPELDGE
+348 LIPELDGE

-374 PELDGEEV
+374 PELDGQ
-382 PEVPSESLE
+382 
-391 PALPPL
+391 
-397 MPELDGEEVPEK
+397 EVPEK

-505 VETEDTKEPEVLMGG
+505 VETEDTKEP
-520 QSESVEFTKDTQ
+520 
-532 TGMSG
+532 
-537 QTTPQV
+537 
-543 ETEDT
+543 
-548 KEPGVLMGG
+548 GVLMGG

-576 TPQVETEDTKEPGV
+576 A
-590 LMGGQS
+590 
-596 ESVEFTKDTQT
+596 
-607 GMSGQTTPQVETEDT
+607 PQVETEDT

-650 ETVTIVEDTRPKL
+650 ETATVVEDTRPKL

-690 ATGDIENVLAFL
+690 ATGDIGNVLAFL

-711 IFSLLKNKQNNKV
+711 IFSLLKKQTK

>member
-1 MNNKMFL
+1 MVSSYMFVRGEKMNNKMFL
-8 NKEAGF
+8 NNEAGF

-29 GVFFLLLA
+29 GVFFMLLA

-59 KSPDPDYPWYGYDS
+59 KSPDPDYPWYGYDA
-73 YRGIFARYH
+73 YTGAFLRYH
-82 NLKVNLKGSKEY
+82 DLRVNLNGSRSY
-94 QAYCFNLTK
+94 QVYCFNIKKNYPRPFTSSDKKWYKRLEGTAETFKVHAMAPRVGGEELTK
-103 YFPRPTYSTTNNFY
+103 
-117 KKIDGSGSAFKSY
+117 
-130 AANPRV
+130 
-136 LDENLDKLEKN
+136 KLRS
-147 ILNVIYNGYKSNA
+147 VMYNGYPNDGNNIMKGLEPSNA
-160 NGFMNGIEDLNAILV
+160 IEV
-175 TQNAIWYYSDSA
+175 TQYAVWYYSDKSQYEIETLWKSEA
-187 PLNDVNKMWEREVRN
+187 KE
-202 GEISES
+202 GKISES

-217 KKLIDPNL
+217 RKLISSDEDL
-225 EATAANKI
+225 VKQV
-233 PSGYRLNI
+233 PSN
-241 FKSEN
+241 FKLSTFESS
-246 EDYQNLLSAEYVPDD
+246 DKSYQNLLSAEFVPDD

-278 DGTPIPEDPKRP
+278 DGSPIPEDPKHP
-290 DESSEPA
+290 DDNLEPT
-297 LPPLMPELDG
+297 LPPVM
-307 EEVPEVPSESLEPAL
+307 
-322 PPLMPELDGEEVPE
+322 
-336 VPSESLEPALPP
+336 
-348 LMPELDGE
+348 
-356 EVPEVP
+356 
-362 SESLEPALPPLM
+362 
-374 PELDGEEV
+374 LDGEEV

-409 PSVDLPIEVPRYEF
+409 PSIDLPIEVPRYEF

-464 SGNMVETEDTKEPEV
+464 SGNMVETEDTKEPGV

-497 MSGQTTPQ
+497 MRGQTTPQ
-505 VETEDTKEPEVLMGG
+505 VETEDTKEPGALMGG

-532 TGMSG
+532 TGMRG
-537 QTTPQV
+537 QTAPQV

-566 DTQTGMSGQT
+566 DTQTGMRGQT
-576 TPQVETEDTKEPGV
+576 A
-590 LMGGQS
+590 
-596 ESVEFTKDTQT
+596 
-607 GMSGQTTPQVETEDT
+607 PQVETEDT

>member
-1 MNNKMFL
+1 MVSSYMFVRGEKMNNKMFL

-14 LVHTKRKRRFAVTLV
+14 LAHTKRKRRFAVTLV
-29 GVFFLLLA
+29 GVFFMLLA

-49 AADEKTVPNF
+49 AADEKTVPSHSSP
-59 KSPDPDYPWYGYDS
+59 SPDFPWYGYDAYS
-73 YRGIFARYH
+73 GWIPRYH
-82 NLKVNLKGSKEY
+82 DLKVNLKGSKEY
-94 QAYCFNLTK
+94 QVYCFNLK
-103 YFPRPTYSTTNNFY
+103 RSFPRRTHSITNNFY
-117 KKIDGSGSAFKSY
+117 KKIVGSGSVFKSY
-130 AANPRV
+130 AENPRV

-160 NGFMNGIEDLNAILV
+160 NGFMNGIEDFNAILV
-175 TQNAIWYYSDSA
+175 TQTAIWYYSDSSPA
-187 PLNDVNKMWEREVRN
+187 SATAVEKMWDREVKD
-202 GEISES
+202 GDISLE
-208 QVTLMREAL
+208 QVKLMREAL

-225 EATAANKI
+225 EATAVNKI

-278 DGTPIPEDPKRP
+278 DGSPIPEDPKHP
-290 DESSEPA
+290 DDNLEPT
-297 LPPLMPELDG
+297 LPPVMLDG

-336 VPSESLEPALPP
+336 VPSESLEPAFPP
-348 LMPELDGE
+348 LMPELDGQ

-374 PELDGEEV
+374 PELDGQ
-382 PEVPSESLE
+382 
-391 PALPPL
+391 
-397 MPELDGEEVPEK
+397 EVPEK

-505 VETEDTKEPEVLMGG
+505 VETEDTKEP
-520 QSESVEFTKDTQ
+520 
-532 TGMSG
+532 
-537 QTTPQV
+537 
-543 ETEDT
+543 
-548 KEPGVLMGG
+548 GVLMGG

-576 TPQVETEDTKEPGV
+576 A
-590 LMGGQS
+590 
-596 ESVEFTKDTQT
+596 
-607 GMSGQTTPQVETEDT
+607 PQVETEDT

-681 TKNITPILP
+681 TKNIAPILP
-690 ATGDIENVLAFL
+690 ATGDIGNVLAFL

>member
-1 MNNKMFL
+1 MVSSYMFARGEKMNNKMFL

-49 AADEKTVPNF
+49 AADEKTVPNRINSNPEF
-59 KSPDPDYPWYGYDS
+59 PWYGYDS
-73 YRGIFARYH
+73 YSGRLLRYH
-82 NLKVNLKGSKEY
+82 NLKVNLNGSKEY

-117 KKIDGSGSAFKSY
+117 KKIVGSGSVFKSY

-160 NGFMNGIEDLNAILV
+160 NGFMNGIEDFNAILV
-175 TQNAIWYYSDSA
+175 TQTAIWYYSDSSPVSA
-187 PLNDVNKMWEREVRN
+187 TAVEKMWDREVKD
-202 GEISES
+202 GDISLE
-208 QVTLMREAL
+208 QVKLMRDAL

-225 EATAANKI
+225 EATAVNKI

-241 FKSEN
+241 FESEN
-246 EDYQNLLSAEYVPDD
+246 EAYQNLLSAEYVPDS
-261 PPKPGDTSE
+261 PPMPGEVPKEESPKE
-270 HNPKTPEL
+270 ENPKIPDL
-278 DGTPIPEDPKRP
+278 DGHEIPEVPQEPSDPVI
-290 DESSEPA
+290 
-297 LPPLMPELDG
+297 PPVILDG

-322 PPLMPELDGEEVPE
+322 PPLMPELDGQEVPE
-336 VPSESLEPALPP
+336 VSSESLEPALPP
-348 LMPELDGE
+348 LMPELDGQ
-356 EVPEVP
+356 
-362 SESLEPALPPLM
+362 
-374 PELDGEEV
+374 
-382 PEVPSESLE
+382 
-391 PALPPL
+391 
-397 MPELDGEEVPEK
+397 EVPEK
-409 PSVDLPIEVPRYEF
+409 PSIDLPIEVPRYEF

-464 SGNMVETEDTKEPEV
+464 SGNM
-479 LMGGQSESVEF
+479 
-490 TKDTQTG
+490 
-497 MSGQTTPQ
+497 
-505 VETEDTKEPEVLMGG
+505 
-520 QSESVEFTKDTQ
+520 
-532 TGMSG
+532 
-537 QTTPQV
+537 
-543 ETEDT
+543 
-548 KEPGVLMGG
+548 
-557 QSESVEFTK
+557 
-566 DTQTGMSGQT
+566 
-576 TPQVETEDTKEPGV
+576 VETEDTKEPGV

-681 TKNITPILP
+681 TKNIAPILP
-690 ATGDIENVLAFL
+690 ATGDIGNVLAFL

>member
-1 MNNKMFL
+1 MNNKIFL

-14 LVHTKRKRRFAVTLV
+14 LAHTKRKRRFAVTLV
-29 GVFFLLLA
+29 GVFFMLLA

-49 AADEKTVPNF
+49 AADERTVPNHS
-59 KSPDPDYPWYGYDS
+59 SPNPEFPWYGYDS

-382 PEVPSESLE
+382 PE
-391 PALPPL
+391 
-397 MPELDGEEVPEK
+397 K

-464 SGNMVETEDTKEPEV
+464 SGNMVETEDTKEPE
-479 LMGGQSESVEF
+479 
-490 TKDTQTG
+490 
-497 MSGQTTPQ
+497 
-505 VETEDTKEPEVLMGG
+505 
-520 QSESVEFTKDTQ
+520 
-532 TGMSG
+532 
-537 QTTPQV
+537 
-543 ETEDT
+543 
-548 KEPGVLMGG
+548 VLMGG

>member
-14 LVHTKRKRRFAVTLV
+14 LAHTKRKRRFAVTLV
-29 GVFFLLLA
+29 GVFFMLLA

-49 AADEKTVPNF
+49 AADEKTVPNRINSNPEF
-59 KSPDPDYPWYGYDS
+59 PWYGYDS
-73 YRGIFARYH
+73 YSGRLLRYH
-82 NLKVNLKGSKEY
+82 NLKVNLNGSKEY
-94 QAYCFNLTK
+94 QAYCFNLK
-103 YFPRPTYSTTNNFY
+103 RFEPKKEESSSPNWY
-117 KKIDGSGSAFKSY
+117 KKLDGSTETFKKY
-130 AANPRV
+130 AENPRFSGEELRRHILKV
-136 LDENLDKLEKN
+136 L
-147 ILNVIYNGYKSNA
+147 YNGYPNSNEI
-160 NGFMNGIEDLNAILV
+160 MKGIDPLNAILV

-187 PLNDVNKMWEREVRN
+187 PINDINNFFTSEANDLN
-202 GEISES
+202 IPP
-208 QVTLMREAL
+208 QQLTLMREAL
-217 KKLIDPNL
+217 RKLISSDENL
-225 EATAANKI
+225 VKQV
-233 PSGYRLNI
+233 PSNFKLSI
-241 FKSEN
+241 FESSDKS
-246 EDYQNLLSAEYVPDD
+246 YQNLLSAEYVPDD

-322 PPLMPELDGEEVPE
+322 PPLMPELDGQ
-336 VPSESLEPALPP
+336 
-348 LMPELDGE
+348 
-356 EVPEVP
+356 
-362 SESLEPALPPLM
+362 
-374 PELDGEEV
+374 
-382 PEVPSESLE
+382 
-391 PALPPL
+391 
-397 MPELDGEEVPEK
+397 EVPEK

-537 QTTPQV
+537 QTI
-543 ETEDT
+543 
-548 KEPGVLMGG
+548 
-557 QSESVEFTK
+557 
-566 DTQTGMSGQT
+566 
-576 TPQVETEDTKEPGV
+576 
-590 LMGGQS
+590 
-596 ESVEFTKDTQT
+596 
-607 GMSGQTTPQVETEDT
+607 PQVETEDT

-690 ATGDIENVLAFL
+690 ATGDIGNVLAFL

>member
-14 LVHTKRKRRFAVTLV
+14 LARTKRKRRFAVTLV
-29 GVFFLLLA
+29 GVFFMLLA

-59 KSPDPDYPWYGYDS
+59 KSPDPDYPWYGYDA
-73 YRGIFARYH
+73 YKGFEARYH
-82 NLKVNLKGSKEY
+82 DLRVNLKGSKEY
-94 QAYCFNLTK
+94 KVYCFNLTRS
-103 YFPRPTYSTTNNFY
+103 FPRPYYSATKNLY
-117 KKIDGSGSAFKSY
+117 KKIDSSDFAFQQYATNARNLGST
-130 AANPRV
+130 
-136 LDENLDKLEKN
+136 DKLAKS
-147 ILNVIYNGYKSNA
+147 ILYVIYNGYKNNA
-160 NGFMNGIEDLNAILV
+160 NGFMDNIEDLNAMLV
-175 TQNAIWYYSDSA
+175 TQTAIWYYSDSSPVSA
-187 PLNDVNKMWEREVRN
+187 TAVEKMWDREVN
-202 GEISES
+202 DGDISLE
-208 QVTLMREAL
+208 QVKLMRDAL
-217 KKLIDPNL
+217 RKLISPDLEKTVKNQLPENYKLNL
-225 EATAANKI
+225 FISKDESI
-233 PSGYRLNI
+233 
-241 FKSEN
+241 
-246 EDYQNLLSAEYVPDD
+246 QNLLSAEYVPDS
-261 PPKPGDTSE
+261 PPKPGEEPKEESPKE
-270 HNPKTPEL
+270 ENPKIPDL
-278 DGTPIPEDPKRP
+278 DGHEIPEVPQEPSDPVIP
-290 DESSEPA
+290 PVILDGEEVPEVPSESLEPA

-307 EEVPEVPSESLEPAL
+307 QEVPEVPSESLEPAL

-348 LMPELDGE
+348 LMPELDGQ
-356 EVPEVP
+356 
-362 SESLEPALPPLM
+362 
-374 PELDGEEV
+374 
-382 PEVPSESLE
+382 
-391 PALPPL
+391 
-397 MPELDGEEVPEK
+397 EVPEK

-505 VETEDTKEPEVLMGG
+505 VETEDTKEP
-520 QSESVEFTKDTQ
+520 
-532 TGMSG
+532 
-537 QTTPQV
+537 
-543 ETEDT
+543 
-548 KEPGVLMGG
+548 
-557 QSESVEFTK
+557 
-566 DTQTGMSGQT
+566 
-576 TPQVETEDTKEPGV
+576 GV

-650 ETVTIVEDTRPKL
+650 ETATVVEDTRPKL

-702 GILILSVLS
+702 GILILSVLP

>member
-1 MNNKMFL
+1 MVSSYMFLRGEKMNNKIFL

-14 LVHTKRKRRFAVTLV
+14 LAHTKRKRRFAVTLV
-29 GVFFLLLA
+29 GVFFMLLA

-59 KSPDPDYPWYGYDS
+59 KSPDPDYPWYGYDA
-73 YRGIFARYH
+73 YKGFEARYH
-82 NLKVNLKGSKEY
+82 DLRVNLKGSKEY
-94 QAYCFNLTK
+94 KVYCFNLTRS
-103 YFPRPTYSTTNNFY
+103 FPRPYYSATKNLY
-117 KKIDGSGSAFKSY
+117 KKIDSSDFAFQQYATNARNLGST
-130 AANPRV
+130 
-136 LDENLDKLEKN
+136 DKLAKS
-147 ILNVIYNGYKSNA
+147 ILYVIYNGYKNNA
-160 NGFMNGIEDLNAILV
+160 NGFMDNIEDLNAMLV
-175 TQNAIWYYSDSA
+175 TQTAIWYYSDSSPVSA
-187 PLNDVNKMWEREVRN
+187 TAVEKMWDREVN
-202 GEISES
+202 DGDISLE
-208 QVTLMREAL
+208 QVKLMRDAL
-217 KKLIDPNL
+217 RKLISPDLEKTVKNQLPENYKLNL
-225 EATAANKI
+225 FISKDESI
-233 PSGYRLNI
+233 
-241 FKSEN
+241 
-246 EDYQNLLSAEYVPDD
+246 QNLLSAEYVPDS
-261 PPKPGDTSE
+261 PPKPGEVPKEESPKE
-270 HNPKTPEL
+270 ENPKIPDL
-278 DGTPIPEDPKRP
+278 DGREIPEVPQEPSDPVI
-290 DESSEPA
+290 
-297 LPPLMPELDG
+297 PPVILDG

-322 PPLMPELDGEEVPE
+322 PPLMPELDGQ
-336 VPSESLEPALPP
+336 
-348 LMPELDGE
+348 
-356 EVPEVP
+356 
-362 SESLEPALPPLM
+362 
-374 PELDGEEV
+374 
-382 PEVPSESLE
+382 
-391 PALPPL
+391 
-397 MPELDGEEVPEK
+397 EVPEK

-505 VETEDTKEPEVLMGG
+505 VETEDTKEP
-520 QSESVEFTKDTQ
+520 
-532 TGMSG
+532 
-537 QTTPQV
+537 
-543 ETEDT
+543 
-548 KEPGVLMGG
+548 GVLMGG

-576 TPQVETEDTKEPGV
+576 TPQVETEDTKEPEV

-650 ETVTIVEDTRPKL
+650 ETATVVEDTRPKL
-663 VFHFDNNEPKV
+663 VFHFDNNEPEV

-711 IFSLLKNKQNNKV
+711 IFSLLKKQTKQ

>member
-14 LVHTKRKRRFAVTLV
+14 LAHTKRKRRFAVTLV
-29 GVFFLLLA
+29 GVFFMLLA

-49 AADEKTVPNF
+49 AADEKTVPNRINSNPEF
-59 KSPDPDYPWYGYDS
+59 PWYGYDS
-73 YRGIFARYH
+73 YSGRLLRYH
-82 NLKVNLKGSKEY
+82 NLKVNLNGSKEY
-94 QAYCFNLTK
+94 QAYCFNLK
-103 YFPRPTYSTTNNFY
+103 RFEPKKEESSSPNWY
-117 KKIDGSGSAFKSY
+117 KKLDGSTETFKKY
-130 AANPRV
+130 AENPRFSGEELRRHILKV
-136 LDENLDKLEKN
+136 L
-147 ILNVIYNGYKSNA
+147 YNGYPNSNEI
-160 NGFMNGIEDLNAILV
+160 MKGIDPLNAILV

-187 PLNDVNKMWEREVRN
+187 PINDINNFFTSEANDLN
-202 GEISES
+202 IPP
-208 QVTLMREAL
+208 QQLTLMREAL
-217 KKLIDPNL
+217 RKLISSDENL
-225 EATAANKI
+225 VKQV
-233 PSGYRLNI
+233 PSNFKLSI
-241 FKSEN
+241 FESSDKS
-246 EDYQNLLSAEYVPDD
+246 YQNLLSAEYVPDD

-290 DESSEPA
+290 DESLEPA

-307 EEVPEVPSESLEPAL
+307 QEVPEVPSESLEPAL
-322 PPLMPELDGEEVPE
+322 PPLMPELDGEEIPE

-348 LMPELDGE
+348 LMPELDGQ
-356 EVPEVP
+356 
-362 SESLEPALPPLM
+362 
-374 PELDGEEV
+374 
-382 PEVPSESLE
+382 
-391 PALPPL
+391 
-397 MPELDGEEVPEK
+397 EVPEK

-497 MSGQTTPQ
+497 MSG
-505 VETEDTKEPEVLMGG
+505 
-520 QSESVEFTKDTQ
+520 
-532 TGMSG
+532 
-537 QTTPQV
+537 
-543 ETEDT
+543 
-548 KEPGVLMGG
+548 
-557 QSESVEFTK
+557 
-566 DTQTGMSGQT
+566 
-576 TPQVETEDTKEPGV
+576 
-590 LMGGQS
+590 
-596 ESVEFTKDTQT
+596 
-607 GMSGQTTPQVETEDT
+607 
-622 KEPGVLMGGQ
+622 
-632 SESVEFT
+632 
-639 KDTQTGMSGFS
+639 FS
-650 ETVTIVEDTRPKL
+650 ETVTIIEDTRPKL

-690 ATGDIENVLAFL
+690 ATGDIGNVLAFL

>member
-1 MNNKMFL
+1 MVSSYMFARGEKMNNKMFL

-382 PEVPSESLE
+382 PE
-391 PALPPL
+391 
-397 MPELDGEEVPEK
+397 K

-548 KEPGVLMGG
+548 KEP
-557 QSESVEFTK
+557 E
-566 DTQTGMSGQT
+566 
-576 TPQVETEDTKEPGV
+576 V

-711 IFSLLKNKQNNKV
+711 IFSLLKKQTKQ